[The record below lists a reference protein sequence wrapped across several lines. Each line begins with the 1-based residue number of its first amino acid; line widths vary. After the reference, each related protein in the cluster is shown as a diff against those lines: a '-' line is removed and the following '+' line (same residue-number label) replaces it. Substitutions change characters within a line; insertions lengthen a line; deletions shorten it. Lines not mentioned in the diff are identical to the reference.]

1 MDDRE
6 QEKPVTPPPP
16 QAPPFISLVTDAIQD
31 EYKSFQNHL
40 LPLVE
45 RVRAG
50 HRFLSVAAYELSNN
64 GEKDFA
70 VKVLRFVRAYVP
82 PRARYSV
89 ALSASDIPVRR
100 VTVGG
105 STEFYSDFPLT
116 DDARMNQQ
124 MVEDQ
129 RHEEYYNKD
138 LTPRVAYVMVKLA
151 EHKIIRETPRQLAP
165 TFVHLTAPIKGIE
178 EEEAEEAEEEE
189 EEEDE
194 HAATEES

>member
-6 QEKPVTPPPP
+6 QQDKPTIPPPP
-16 QAPPFISLVTDAIQD
+16 QTLPFISLVTDAIQD

-70 VKVLRFVRAYVP
+70 AKVLRFVRAYVP

-116 DDARMNQQ
+116 DDPRTNQQ

-151 EHKIIRETPRQLAP
+151 EHKIVRETPRQLAP
-165 TFVHLTAPIKGIE
+165 TFVHLTAPLKGLD
-178 EEEAEEAEEEE
+178 EEEAG

-194 HAATEES
+194 DAATEES